1 MQLYNLPPQ
10 LQGTPD
16 QKIKAIND
24 FLVRLV
30 QTLEQSEKSAAE
42 LAAATPKEKSADTGS
57 AKLIEQNARNL
68 KALITKTAGD
78 LREAISDNA
87 QEVYSYVDSQNQSL
101 GSVYLAKSE
110 FGIFEETINTEIETT
125 ARHTVESYDY
135 DAKIEAANS
144 RLDGVNS
151 YLTDIRG
158 EIRRGIIT
166 DPETGEE
173 QMGIAISEN
182 LVFTGETHEENGL
195 VYHRLSAGQTLGLY
209 TATGWQFWIN
219 GSKRGWFD
227 SEDGMLHVA
236 NIVVE
241 DKQQLG
247 ADWLVTTTG
256 GYGIRYIG
264 G

>member
-1 MQLYNLPPQ
+1 MPVYNLPPQ
-10 LQGTPD
+10 LRGTPE
-16 QKIKAIND
+16 QNIKAIND

-30 QTLEQSEKSAAE
+30 QTLEQSERSAAE
-42 LAAATPKEKSADTGS
+42 LAATPKEKGADTGT
-57 AKLIEQNARNL
+57 AKLVEQNARNL
-68 KALITKTAGD
+68 RALITKTAGD
-78 LREAISDNA
+78 LRSQIEDSS
-87 QEVYSYVDSQNQSL
+87 QEVHSYVDSQTQNLSV
-101 GSVYLAKSE
+101 VYLAKSE
-110 FGIFEETINTEIETT
+110 FGTFRENIQTEIETT
-125 ARHTVESYDY
+125 ARDTVESYDY

-144 RLDGVNS
+144 RLDGVDTYITN
-151 YLTDIRG
+151 IQG

-173 QMGIAISEN
+173 QMGIAISEK
-182 LVFTGETHEENGL
+182 LSFTGNIHEENGL
-195 VYHRLSAGQTLGLY
+195 EYYELSPGQTLGLY
-209 TATGWQFWIN
+209 TATGWQFWVN

-236 NIVVE
+236 NIVIG
-241 DKQQLG
+241 DRQQMG